1 MNENE
6 NEYLNLRICGIDP
19 HKSFCKAVVVDEK
32 TLNTVD
38 EFDFKNDRNGVLSLV
53 KQLRALDCNQVV
65 IENTNNF
72 SAALYITL
80 KRHGFKVASVNPA
93 LVPKKRKKSDRIDA
107 KWVAISY
114 LYKLVEEDYIPSAEI
129 QYLRDLTRLRTKL
142 VDMRS
147 MLKNKVHAL
156 LTRADIHLGNVFS
169 DIFGKQG
176 LAILNSLAD
185 GLTDMVRNVKV
196 KHNLAKQVKNTIE
209 NSFLELLNCSV
220 LRILLSLIQVFNKE
234 IKQLDQ
240 MIAAHIDE
248 HERLKKLVRLMMS
261 VPGVGFITAAIIV
274 AEVGKFTRFSDAK
287 KLVGWAG
294 LAPQVSESAGKQ
306 KDGKITKRGSP
317 YLRRALHEV
326 ANVITRSKRPKELY
340 EFYKRVS
347 GRSGQYKAKTALA
360 RKILAIIYHLVVQN
374 EHFESRHEGY
384 KQLHERKVKQFE
396 NLSRAGR
403 DGLANVANQVDN
415 WHANAM

>member
-1 MNENE
+1 M
-6 NEYLNLRICGIDP
+6 
-19 HKSFCKAVVVDEK
+19 VDER

-38 EFDFKNDRNGVLSLV
+38 EFDFKNDRNGVLSLIER
-53 KQLRALDCNQVV
+53 LHALGCSNVV

-80 KRHGFKVASVNPA
+80 KRHGLKVASVNPA

-114 LYKLVEEDYIPSAEI
+114 LYGLVEEDYIPSAEI
-129 QYLRDLTRLRTKL
+129 QYLRDLTRLRIKL

-147 MLKNKVHAL
+147 ALKNKVHAL

-185 GLTDMVRNVKV
+185 GLTDVIRNLEM
-196 KHNLAKQVKNTIE
+196 KHNVAKQVKDTIE

-220 LRILLSLIQVFNKE
+220 LRILLSLIRAFNEETKR
-234 IKQLDQ
+234 LDR

-248 HERLKKLVRLMMS
+248 HRRLKKLVELIMS

-274 AEVGKFTRFSDAK
+274 AEVEDFTRFPDAK

-294 LAPQVSESAGKQ
+294 LAPQVSESAG
-306 KDGKITKRGSP
+306 
-317 YLRRALHEV
+317 
-326 ANVITRSKRPKELY
+326 
-340 EFYKRVS
+340 
-347 GRSGQYKAKTALA
+347 
-360 RKILAIIYHLVVQN
+360 
-374 EHFESRHEGY
+374 
-384 KQLHERKVKQFE
+384 
-396 NLSRAGR
+396 LS
-403 DGLANVANQVDN
+403 LI
-415 WHANAM
+415 HI